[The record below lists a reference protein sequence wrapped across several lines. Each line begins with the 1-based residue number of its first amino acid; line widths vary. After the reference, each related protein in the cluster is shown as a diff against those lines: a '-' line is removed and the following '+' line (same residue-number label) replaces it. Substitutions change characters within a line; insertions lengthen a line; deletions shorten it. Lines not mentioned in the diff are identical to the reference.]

1 MKSLLSLSIFVL
13 IASITLGTM
22 PQDVYAQ
29 DDTRILLK
37 IAKNAQDQINNQ
49 ISTNSSDQ
57 IKTLFD
63 EGTQKVISLDHAI
76 KNDDTDSA
84 KEHFLSA
91 MKIFTKISRELE
103 TSENTLQ
110 TETDSIHIMAKN
122 PSNDLK
128 RLQVY
133 VNNLK
138 TIADKHRI
146 NIDFSVQDNLFLK
159 AKQQINDRQFILALE
174 TIDTI
179 KESIVEVN
187 KKLRDESSIQ
197 ASERA
202 QKYAQKYLEQLDRL
216 IQNAKNQGVEDTV
229 IEQLELSKENL
240 SLAQN
245 PSEIIKEIRKILL
258 IKDKYELTSID
269 VLESKVLQIEK
280 TLSRLSAVENLDQD
294 ALSDARTT
302 LKNIKT
308 QLFEGKFNVADVNL
322 TNLAQQLENIKNS
335 IS

>member
-13 IASITLGTM
+13 IASIIFGTM
-22 PQDVYAQ
+22 TQDVYAQ

-49 ISTNSSDQ
+49 ISVNSSDQ

-63 EGTQKVISLDHAI
+63 EGTQKVISLDQAI

-110 TETDSIHIMAKN
+110 TETDSIQIMAKN

-146 NIDFSVQDNLFLK
+146 SIDFSVQDNLFLK
-159 AKQQINDRQFILALE
+159 AKQQINDRQFILAIE

-187 KKLRDESSIQ
+187 KKLREESSVQ

-229 IEQLELSKENL
+229 IEQLELSKQNL
-240 SLAQN
+240 TLAQH

-258 IKDKYELTSID
+258 IKDKYELTNID

-280 TLSRLSAVENLDQD
+280 TLSRLSTLENIDQD

-302 LKNIKT
+302 LKNIKSH
-308 QLFEGKFNVADVNL
+308 LFEGEFDVADVNL